1 LKPKRFKAFSF
12 LFIQL

>member
-1 LKPKRFKAFSF
+1 MKDGSSF